1 MDGISEYKVG
11 PLTLSLRTEVLRK
24 RKEFETAKTHN
35 RVFYNNKH
43 TCESLKKINKRKTL
57 IEKHE

>member
-24 RKEFETAKTHN
+24 RKE
-35 RVFYNNKH
+35 YDNK
-43 TCESLKKINKRKTL
+43 
-57 IEKHE
+57 